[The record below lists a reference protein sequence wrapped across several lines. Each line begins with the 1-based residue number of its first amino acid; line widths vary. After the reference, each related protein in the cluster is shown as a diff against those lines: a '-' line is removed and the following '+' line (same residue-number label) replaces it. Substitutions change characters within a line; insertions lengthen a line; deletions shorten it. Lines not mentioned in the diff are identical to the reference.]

1 MTPDK
6 LFKKIDEIERTHSLK
21 ELQEKAKKKG
31 LSPSGTK
38 REIVIRL
45 FGKHARDYRPP
56 AVPMTDRKHHQYGDK
71 RTAFYIQYWAPK
83 SDPEISQ
90 PYYYSGPEEGG
101 TYKDLNQ
108 ALRAASEVQRERPDA
123 FQIDIYS
130 QTEEWIAE
138 AEDPRYGHWEIVE
151 GTVKAYDLRGKLH
164 YDEARPNYAPMTSS
178 FDQKEV
184 LPLLPVDQV
193 MRERPHFNTP
203 AAARRFEKIPRYWYH
218 IPEGKADFGKVVK
231 AYPIREIEAADSF
244 GKGYRDGRYIWL
256 SWKTLYGQDNVYIID
271 LMKLNNDNLRFTGQ
285 IEGNLLHK
293 GDIPPEAVVA
303 IMRRGQV
310 VHPKTKYS
318 AAPMTGAP
326 TEDDLLKYYTVP
338 PEAR

>member
-21 ELQEKAKKKG
+21 DLQEKAKKKG

-164 YDEARPNYAPMTSS
+164 YDEAKPNYAPMTSS
-178 FDQKEV
+178 SVAIFRTWVDEWAAKLKVTPPRVEIGPTDKMMFVFDH
-184 LPLLPVDQV
+184 
-193 MRERPHFNTP
+193 ERYT
-203 AAARRFEKIPRYWYH
+203 I
-218 IPEGKADFGKVVK
+218 
-231 AYPIREIEAADSF
+231 
-244 GKGYRDGRYIWL
+244 
-256 SWKTLYGQDNVYIID
+256 IID
-271 LMKLNNDNLRFTGQ
+271 PIFDTVAQHKSALRGLKYAVAHELAHAVSLKRYGAEQYVRKLRTERSLLEEEADAIAERLSGLTDKQ
-285 IEGNLLHK
+285 AWHLIEPHLPWPQK
-293 GDIPPEAVVA
+293 RPEQYK
-303 IMRRGQV
+303 R
-310 VHPKTKYS
+310 
-318 AAPMTGAP
+318 APMTGAP